1 MSTWQLYYHIIW
13 PTKDHRHLIQP
24 AWEKEL
30 YTYLGAK
37 AQELACV
44 PGAINGIATH
54 VHLVLS
60 IPPSVA
66 VSDVIGLL
74 KAGSSRRI
82 NRAYPEAGFAW
93 QRDSFIFSISAT
105 GLERI
110 TGYVKA
116 QKIHHA
122 QGTLIVGFE
131 EPKKVGLTA
140 SQYSNEVIGRARH
153 VPPLQFVIALG
164 GRERK

>member
-1 MSTWQLYYHIIW
+1 MSIWQLYYHLIW
-13 PTKDHRHLIQP
+13 PTKDHRPLIQP

-37 AQELACV
+37 AQELGCF
-44 PGAINGIATH
+44 PSAINGTSTH

-66 VSDVIGLL
+66 VSDVIGIL

-82 NRAYPEAGFAW
+82 TRAYPEAGFAW
-93 QRDSFIFSISAT
+93 QRESVIYSVSST

-116 QKIHHA
+116 QKVHHA
-122 QGTLIVGFE
+122 QGTLIAGFE
-131 EPKKVGLTA
+131 EPPKIPG
-140 SQYSNEVIGRARH
+140 SH
-153 VPPLQFVIALG
+153 VRIA
-164 GRERK
+164 

>member
-1 MSTWQLYYHIIW
+1 MSIWRLYYHIIW
-13 PTKDHRHLIQP
+13 PTRDHRQLIQP

-37 AQELACV
+37 AQELGCA
-44 PGAINGIATH
+44 PSAINGISTH

-66 VSDVIGLL
+66 VSDVIGIL
-74 KAGSSRRI
+74 KAGASRRI
-82 NRAYPEAGFAW
+82 TRAYPEAGFAW
-93 QRDSFIFSISAT
+93 QRDSFIYSVSSA

-116 QKIHHA
+116 QKVHHA
-122 QGTLIVGFE
+122 QGTLIAGFE
-131 EPKKVGLTA
+131 EPQMLPGA
-140 SQYSNEVIGRARH
+140 HAR
-153 VPPLQFVIALG
+153 IN
-164 GRERK
+164 

>member
-1 MSTWQLYYHIIW
+1 MSIWLLYYHIIW
-13 PTKDHRHLIQP
+13 PTRDHRSLIQP

-37 AQELACV
+37 AQELGCI
-44 PGAINGIATH
+44 PSAINGTSTH

-66 VSDVIGLL
+66 VSDVIGIL

-82 NRAYPEAGFAW
+82 TRAYPEAGFAW
-93 QRDSFIFSISAT
+93 QRDSFIYSVSSA
-105 GLERI
+105 GLERL

-116 QKIHHA
+116 QKVHHA
-122 QGTLIVGFE
+122 QGTLIDGFE
-131 EPKKVGLTA
+131 EPHRNPGANT
-140 SQYSNEVIGRARH
+140 RM
-153 VPPLQFVIALG
+153 P
-164 GRERK
+164 

>member
-1 MSTWQLYYHIIW
+1 MSIWQLYYHMIW
-13 PTKDHRHLIQP
+13 PTKDHRLLIQP

-30 YTYLGAK
+30 YTYLEAK
-37 AQELACV
+37 AQELGCV
-44 PGAINGIATH
+44 PHAINGTSTH

-66 VSDVIGLL
+66 VSDVIGIL

-82 NRAYPEAGFAW
+82 TRAYPEAGFAW
-93 QRDSFIFSISAT
+93 HRDSVIYSISST

-122 QGTLIVGFE
+122 QGTLIAVFE
-131 EPKKVGLTA
+131 EPPKIPGLQVRIT
-140 SQYSNEVIGRARH
+140 
-153 VPPLQFVIALG
+153 
-164 GRERK
+164 

>member
-1 MSTWQLYYHIIW
+1 MSIWRLYYHLIW
-13 PTKDHRHLIQP
+13 PTRDRRPLIQS

-44 PGAINGIATH
+44 PHAINGTSTH
-54 VHLVLS
+54 LHLVLS
-60 IPPSVA
+60 IPPSIA

-82 NRAYPEAGFAW
+82 NKAHPAARFAW
-93 QRDSFIFSISAT
+93 QADSFLYSISET

-110 TGYVKA
+110 VGYVKA
-116 QKIHHA
+116 QKLHHA
-122 QGTLIVGFE
+122 QGTLIAGFE
-131 EPKKVGLTA
+131 EPAKA
-140 SQYSNEVIGRARH
+140 I
-153 VPPLQFVIALG
+153 
-164 GRERK
+164 